1 MTLLFPLI
9 YSAALF
15 FLIWKAFTVMSNG
28 WSAYDKDK
36 KNTFKSNNQRVCV
49 PLNCSAGSLP
59 KGEAH
64 VLPALTVT
72 FQ

>member
-36 KNTFKSNNQRVCV
+36 KINLPQIIKEDILFI
-49 PLNCSAGSLP
+49 LNY
-59 KGEAH
+59 
-64 VLPALTVT
+64 
-72 FQ
+72 